1 MVTIYG
7 ISTCDAT
14 KKAIAWLKKKKV
26 DYQFHDYRVSGISDA
41 KLNEWINREGLDKVL
56 NKKSTT
62 WRSLSPQEQ
71 SRANTQPEAVK
82 LIQENTTL
90 IKRPIV
96 EKGNTLIIGPDDNR
110 FEKELR

>member
-1 MVTIYG
+1 MITIYG

-14 KKAIAWLKKKKV
+14 KKAMAWLRKKKV
-26 DYQFHDYRVSGISDA
+26 DFQFHDYRVAGISDS
-41 KLNEWINREGLDKVL
+41 KLNEWINGEGLDKVL

-71 SRANTQPEAVK
+71 LKANTQAGAVK

-90 IKRPIV
+90 IKRPIL
-96 EKGNTLIIGPDDNR
+96 EKGNSLIIGPDEDR
-110 FEKELR
+110 FEKELL